1 MALLVVAQAVNASKL
16 NKLRAEK
23 AHTDPPHCHTEP
35 GGGEGKAKKGIYDE
49 VGEGTAP
56 TGGQSGHYRELK
68 LGTMEGRQY
77 DSLGK
82 KNTSVTLKGQ

>member
-1 MALLVVAQAVNASKL
+1 MALLVAALAVTASKL

-23 AHTDPPHCHTEP
+23 IHTDPPSLL
-35 GGGEGKAKKGIYDE
+35 GGRRKAKEGIYDE

-56 TGGQSGHYRELK
+56 TGGQSGHYQELE

-77 DSLGK
+77 ESLGK
-82 KNTSVTLKGQ
+82 KNTSAKV